1 MKFGGRQK
9 VFSALSL
16 YATMV
21 TKATTKEAVRR
32 EISERLKHL
41 TSEEKQTQS
50 KIVFEKLLNLPSFQ
64 KSKRVSTYL
73 SIDNEIDTEPIVRK
87 IFETGKECFVPRY
100 SKAGM
105 EMVKIHSYQ
114 DWETLP
120 VTSWGIK
127 QPGLKEQRED
137 ALKTGGL
144 DFVVVPGV
152 GFTAKGLR
160 LGHGGGYYD
169 RYMADLR
176 KNQDV
181 PPALVGLAFK
191 EQICDDLPVTELD
204 VQIDLVL
211 FPE

>member
-1 MKFGGRQK
+1 MNLPGRQK
-9 VFSALSL
+9 VFSTLSL

-21 TKATTKEAVRR
+21 TKATTKKAVRR
-32 EISERLKHL
+32 EITERLKCL
-41 TSEEKQTQS
+41 STEEKQTQS
-50 KIVFEKLLNLPSFQ
+50 KIVFEKLIHLPSFQ

-73 SIDNEIDTEPIVRK
+73 SIDNEIDTEPVVRK

-105 EMVKIHSYQ
+105 EMVKINSYE
-114 DWETLP
+114 DWQTLP

-127 QPGLKEQRED
+127 QPNLKEQRED

-144 DFVVVPGV
+144 DFIVVPGV

-169 RYMADLR
+169 KYLVEI
-176 KNQDV
+176 KKHQDV
-181 PPALVGLAFK
+181 PPALVALAFK
-191 EQICDDLPVTELD
+191 EQIVDDLPVTEMD

-211 FPE
+211 YPE